1 MVVVFFHWT
10 LNAWPS
16 RLPSAVAENQPLR
29 GERTEQNRM
38 TITRS
43 FDEYN
48 SRLREFIDTFQ
59 RGEAAFNELALALF
73 ALQFAHVEPYRRV
86 CLSRQATPDK
96 VSCWTEIP
104 PMPTAAFK
112 EFELTSLP
120 AEERVTVFHS
130 SGTTRQRPSRHY
142 HSVESLA
149 IYEASLLPWF
159 RAHLLPN
166 PTPRRG
172 DQDGQPFTCP
182 PATLPMNRP
191 PHPFP
196 LPLGGG
202 EGARRVGE
210 GAGSWL
216 GCAILKS
223 WWLPLKPITPSLS
236 PSEGERVPEGRVR
249 GVVRGSDV
257 RSAFIILTPSPDLV
271 PHSSLAHMLETAR
284 RSFGSQDSL
293 FAGRTDADGGWTV
306 DYDAAFDALRKAT
319 ETRRPAVVL
328 GTAFSFVQLLDCLA
342 QNNLAFQLPAGSRAM
357 ETGGYKGR
365 SRSLPRAELHAL
377 ITRRLGIPS
386 SQIVCEYGM
395 SELSSQ
401 AYDWKARD
409 EERGT
414 RNAARVFRFPP
425 WARARVVS
433 PETGGEV
440 AEGETGL
447 IRAYDLANVRSL
459 MAVQTEDL
467 GVRRGAAFELIGR
480 AAQVEPR
487 GCSLTAG

>member
-1 MVVVFFHWT
+1 MVVVFFHST
-10 LNAWPS
+10 LDAWPS
-16 RLPSAVAENQPLR
+16 TLPSAVAENQPLR

-38 TITRS
+38 TLTRS
-43 FDEYN
+43 FVEYN
-48 SRLREFIDTFQ
+48 SRLREFINTSH

-86 CLSRQATPDK
+86 CLSRHATPDK
-96 VSCWTEIP
+96 VNCWTEIP
-104 PMPTAAFK
+104 SVPTAAFK

-120 AEERVTVFHS
+120 VEERVTVFHS

-159 RAHLLPN
+159 QAHLLPN
-166 PTPRRG
+166 PAPGRG
-172 DQDGQPFTCP
+172 DQGGQPLNCP
-182 PATLPMNRP
+182 SATLPMT
-191 PHPFP
+191 P
-196 LPLGGG
+196 L
-202 EGARRVGE
+202 
-210 GAGSWL
+210 
-216 GCAILKS
+216 
-223 WWLPLKPITPSLS
+223 TPSLS

-257 RSAFIILTPSPDLV
+257 RSAFIILTPSPALAL
-271 PHSSLAHMLETAR
+271 HSSLAHMFETAR

-306 DYDAAFDALRKAT
+306 DYDAAFGALRKAT
-319 ETRRPAVVL
+319 ETHRPAVVL

-342 QNNLAFQLPAGSRAM
+342 QNNLAFHLPAGSRVM

-365 SRSLPRAELHAL
+365 SRTLPRAELHAL

-386 SQIVCEYGM
+386 ARIVCEYGM

-401 AYDWKARD
+401 AYDWTARNA
-409 EERGT
+409 ERGT

-425 WARARVVS
+425 WARARIVS

-447 IRAYDLANVRSL
+447 IRVYDLANVRSV

-467 GVRRGAAFELIGR
+467 GVRRGSAFEPIGR
-480 AAQVEPR
+480 AALVEPR
-487 GCSLTAG
+487 GCSLMAG

>member
-1 MVVVFFHWT
+1 MPASDVRVKTQRQWNVISVFFRRIWIPPRGSPTLPLPARHEHPSPCPLPTPPSWGEGIDQRHGGSVFFHST
-10 LNAWPS
+10 LDAWPS
-16 RLPSAVAENQPLR
+16 TFPSAVAENQPLR

-43 FDEYN
+43 FGEYN
-48 SRLREFIDTFQ
+48 SRLREFINTSH
-59 RGEAAFNELALALF
+59 RGEATFNELALALF

-86 CLSRQATPDK
+86 CLSRHATPDK
-96 VSCWTEIP
+96 VNCWTEIP
-104 PMPTAAFK
+104 PMPTTAFK

-120 AEERVTVFHS
+120 VEERVTIFHS
-130 SGTTRQRPSRHY
+130 SGTTRQRPSRQY

-159 RAHLLPN
+159 QAHLLP
-166 PTPRRG
+166 
-172 DQDGQPFTCP
+172 DDK
-182 PATLPMNRP
+182 
-191 PHPFP
+191 
-196 LPLGGG
+196 G
-202 EGARRVGE
+202 E
-210 GAGSWL
+210 
-216 GCAILKS
+216 KS
-223 WWLPLKPITPSLS
+223 AL
-236 PSEGERVPEGRVR
+236 
-249 GVVRGSDV
+249 
-257 RSAFIILTPSPDLV
+257 IILTPSPVLA
-271 PHSSLAHMLETAR
+271 PHSSLAHMFETAR
-284 RSFGSQDSL
+284 RSFGCQDSL

-306 DYDAAFDALRKAT
+306 DYAAAFGALRTAT

-342 QNNLAFQLPAGSRAM
+342 QNNLAFHLPAGSRVM

-386 SQIVCEYGM
+386 SWIVCEYGM

-401 AYDWKARD
+401 AYDWKARNA
-409 EERGT
+409 EGAT

-425 WARARVVS
+425 WARARIVS
-433 PETGGEV
+433 TETGLEV

-447 IRAYDLANVRSL
+447 IRVYDLANVRSL

-480 AAQVEPR
+480 AALAEPR
-487 GCSLTAG
+487 GCSLMAG